1 MSDSSHDPNG
11 SNLSQ
16 RELRAVSLIA
26 FAVILVATAGVIY
39 LHSTT
44 PPAPNSTALNPVD
57 RNLVSAS
64 SVDYDFI
71 TPTIGWA
78 LVDVSNE
85 PPSTIGKF
93 WIFGSTDGA
102 KHWHQEVAGL
112 SGSTLLSSHSIQFL
126 DASHGFAFLGGDPDQ
141 LYRTDDGGTDWAS
154 RPLPATD
161 VAEVAF
167 TDSMNGWL
175 LSSGRTLTIQTTPLV
190 SPYHLYATSD
200 GGVKWRPL
208 PDTPPSASVGAFRNP
223 NEAWMGGLG
232 FGKPFV
238 YVSSDAA
245 RTWHPRYLPSPP
257 GQTWDANAAG
267 GVMLLP
273 SNVSLLPGSGV
284 VADVTNSSEHYLF
297 SSFDAG
303 LTWQYLPAPPGF
315 PAYEDAL
322 HWWAR
327 GGTTLFKSAD
337 AGQSWIA
344 VSHAVP
350 RSLEG
355 LRVLDSQHA
364 WGVTIEAG
372 GYGLVVTS
380 DGGQRWTKADVPR
393 PEQPLPPL

>member
-1 MSDSSHDPNG
+1 MSDSLHDPNG
-11 SNLSQ
+11 SNLPQ
-16 RELRAVSLIA
+16 RELRAISLIA
-26 FAVILVATAGVIY
+26 LAVVLIATAGVIY

-44 PPAPNSTALNPVD
+44 PSAPNSTALNPVD

-64 SVDYDFI
+64 SVDYDFT
-71 TPTIGWA
+71 TPTLGWA
-78 LVDVSNE
+78 LVDLGNE
-85 PPSTIGKF
+85 PPSTVGRF

-102 KHWHQEVAGL
+102 KHWHQEVTGL
-112 SGSTLLSSHSIQFL
+112 STSTLLTPHSIQFL
-126 DASHGFAFLGGDPDQ
+126 DASHGFALVGGTPGQ

-154 RPLPATD
+154 LRLPATD

-167 TDSMNGWL
+167 IDAMNGL
-175 LSSGRTLTIQTTPLV
+175 LLASGQPLTTQITPLV
-190 SPYHLYATSD
+190 IPFHLYATSD
-200 GGVKWRPL
+200 AGVNWHAL

-223 NEAWMGGLG
+223 TEAWMGGAG
-232 FGKPFV
+232 FGRPFV
-238 YVSSDAA
+238 YLSSDAA

-257 GQTWDANAAG
+257 GQTWDASAAG
-267 GVMLLP
+267 GVILLP
-273 SNVSLLPGSGV
+273 SNVNLLPGSGV

-297 SSFDAG
+297 SSFDTG
-303 LTWQYLPAPPGF
+303 QTWKYVPAPPGL

-322 HWWAR
+322 HWWAV
-327 GGTTLFKSAD
+327 GGNTLFKSSD
-337 AGQSWIA
+337 AGQSWVA